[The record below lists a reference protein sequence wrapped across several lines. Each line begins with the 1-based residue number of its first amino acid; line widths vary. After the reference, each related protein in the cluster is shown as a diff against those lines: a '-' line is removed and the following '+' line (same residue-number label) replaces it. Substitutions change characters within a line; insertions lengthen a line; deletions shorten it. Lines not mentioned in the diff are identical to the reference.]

1 MRIAVADN
9 EYVHSPQLLDHFEN
23 PRHAGELDAPAV
35 KVDVMNPV
43 CGDML
48 RLSAECEEGVI
59 TRAAFKAKGCTACL
73 AMGSALAE
81 LLTGRARGQ
90 LRQLRAADIDQA
102 LGGLINESKHVAQ
115 LALDAVKALDAKLG
129 PSGPA

>member
-1 MRIAVADN
+1 MDDN
-9 EYVHSPQLLDHFEN
+9 SIVHPPQLLDHFAN
-23 PRHAGELDAPAV
+23 PRHAGELPAPAV
-35 KVDVMNPV
+35 TVDVMNPV

-48 RLSAECEEGVI
+48 RLSAECVGGVI

-73 AMGSALAE
+73 AMGSAVAE
-81 LLTGRARGQ
+81 MLTGRPRAE

-115 LALDAVKALDAKLG
+115 LGLDALKALDAKLG